1 MSDLTRNEMAKVH
14 ARYMAGGRLMER
26 KQQPTNSHE
35 VFYRFEFPER
45 PGSLRDFLTT
55 LTPRWNVTLF
65 HYRMHGTADVGR
77 VLVGLQV
84 RTYSACRGWA
94 EAGALVVEG
103 GSGVVVLP
111 RVCVDILNAHSHWVV
126 IESS

>member
-26 KQQPTNSHE
+26 KEQPTNSHE

-84 RTYSACRGWA
+84 RRTESAHAGGMQGVGRG
-94 EAGALVVEG
+94 GVTCG
-103 GSGVVVLP
+103 GGWEWGGGVLP
-111 RVCVDILNAHSHWVV
+111 RV
-126 IESS
+126 